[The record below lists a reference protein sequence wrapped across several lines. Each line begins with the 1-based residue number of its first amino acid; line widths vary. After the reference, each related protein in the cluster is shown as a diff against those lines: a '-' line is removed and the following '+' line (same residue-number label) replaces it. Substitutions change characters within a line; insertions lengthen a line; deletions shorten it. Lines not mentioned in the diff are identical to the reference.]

1 MNDKIILESL
11 TYFKFQK
18 DLEVK
23 DQLEK
28 EKSEQKSPRQKEKN
42 FIRTARRNSSF
53 GSANSDMIQDR
64 HGWALDGLIEKEAN
78 MNKEIINPSVEPEE
92 TNRPI
97 YNLLKKPRNSL
108 TEDDVIDYLNECRA
122 EIFHKMEYTEQYDR
136 NVWNMLI
143 NQLVD
148 DTSHSNVIPTK
159 EAIKEFDDN
168 NKMMNERLAKED
180 KRLQHRKGQGRLK

>member
-92 TNRPI
+92 VKIVVSQERPAI
-97 YNLLKKPRNSL
+97 
-108 TEDDVIDYLNECRA
+108 TA